1 VLIGADPETFFRPP
15 YVGHK
20 GWVGMRLDKKPDW
33 KEAAVLLQ
41 RSYALTAP
49 KKLAAMVTAPVFD

>member
-20 GWVGMRLDKKPDW
+20 GWVGMRLDAKPDW
-33 KEAAVLLQ
+33 KEVETLIR
-41 RSYALTAP
+41 RSYRLTAP
-49 KKLAAMVTAPVFD
+49 KKLAAMVTG